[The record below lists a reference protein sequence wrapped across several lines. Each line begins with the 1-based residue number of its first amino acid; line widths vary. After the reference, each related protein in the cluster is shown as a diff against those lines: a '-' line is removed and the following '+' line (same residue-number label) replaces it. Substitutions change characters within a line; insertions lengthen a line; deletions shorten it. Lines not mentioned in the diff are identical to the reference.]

1 MASNEAHMGDTPILS
16 RMTGKTKL
24 ASMTITAI
32 VRNETTL
39 ELGHCLRLRIR
50 IAAPITV
57 AMMLMVP

>member
-39 ELGHCLRLRIR
+39 ELGH
-50 IAAPITV
+50 
-57 AMMLMVP
+57 